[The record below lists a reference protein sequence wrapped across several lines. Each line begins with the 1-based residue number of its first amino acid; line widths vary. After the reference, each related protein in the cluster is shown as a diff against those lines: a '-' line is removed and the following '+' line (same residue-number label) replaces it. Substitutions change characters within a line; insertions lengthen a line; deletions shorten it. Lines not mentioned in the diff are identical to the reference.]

1 MCASKMF
8 RVGMLAGFAVLFGT
22 LEFARAETVS
32 APMRPDWLQSSEVS
46 TLRVSDLPDNVPI
59 ETLGYSCQGRQPQ
72 SGIANG
78 WCIMQTPVGK
88 VANQVLL
95 DGPKGAYSLDYFYG
109 FMGPSI
115 PGHPEKVLTYYSP
128 SSGGWVMQVSTYDAS
143 KLVYHEQST
152 PGLATKKWYDYRPV
166 SPVSLLGSDGQTV
179 KVNAKSLA
187 FSENGNWMVVGLTAG
202 GFMLYDTQTFT
213 GRAVS
218 VESVMNVPGS
228 DFAGANLAVSND
240 GKYIAVNVNLGTP
253 TQPVPT
259 LRVYDTTTCLD
270 QYKYLLLGQR
280 DKSNA
285 CEFRD
290 VWSDTFRS
298 ASGSQAA
305 KTSAVGAEYP
315 YHLRFMAS
323 NSLTF
328 DAVYARTSSTAFK
341 AARYAVTVG
350 TEAAPPMSLLG
361 MGDSYISGEGVYAYR
376 SPTDTRANKCH
387 NSWRS
392 YPYQQGLR
400 YFPSV
405 ASVACSGAVMYDVTY
420 DRVNYAGQDRVK
432 PQKSWDSR
440 DSLFQSQVWSN
451 FTPGYQGQV
460 NFATKYHPR
469 AILLSIG
476 GNDINFANIVTGCVS
491 NVQEGSCYPYYKERK
506 ELMLDIASK
515 YTDLKATYETMRRE
529 SKGAV
534 YVMGYPEIAKP
545 YGNCGVNVHLDAE
558 EVQFSTDLVKFLNQ
572 VIKNAASDAGVFYV
586 DNEKALYGNRLCES
600 PANKQLAMNGL
611 TYGQEGGLWFIHVV
625 GNESF
630 HPNAL
635 GHKMLGANAAKLT
648 SNFTAPMPTPTK
660 KGAPAVLD
668 ANPLLLGRKPST
680 TNYNRL
686 IWRGVS
692 ETPSMLMASGK
703 YIFDTTKLA
712 FKSMTPTTLILHSE
726 PVTLYRG
733 TVGVGDGKV
742 EITLPA
748 SVPPGFHTLHAYGTA
763 EDGTPLDVAEVVYV
777 AASETDYNGNGVSN
791 EQSDCKILPDSG
803 VDADNDGVDDA
814 CDGQLYQSDILADP
828 NYIVPPPEQPVDE
841 NLFTQG
847 DDGLTDAASILT
859 AVPLPSPEP
868 PKPET
873 PPLVQDPVKPPVTAT
888 VPKIESAPGVSA
900 VVAGHSTGTRLSVAI
915 QSSAPSIKLPTQQAF
930 TPQDAVELDEGQ
942 LPTHQPEV
950 LGAETAVVK
959 SLQKTPPSHAK
970 TPARKVIRPL
980 LAAGIL
986 LAVCASSIA
995 VALRHRRAK
1004 PKS

>member
-1 MCASKMF
+1 MCASKLF

-22 LEFARAETVS
+22 LGFARAETVS

-128 SSGGWVMQVSTYDAS
+128 SSGGWVMQVSTYDAN

-187 FSENGNWMVVGLTAG
+187 FSENGNWMVVGLSAG
-202 GFMLYDTQTFT
+202 GFMLYDTATFT

-218 VESVMNVPGS
+218 VESVMNVTGS

-361 MGDSYISGEGVYAYR
+361 MGDSYISGEGAFNYR
-376 SPTDTRANKCH
+376 SPTDTRGNKCH
-387 NSWRS
+387 NSWSS
-392 YPYQQGLR
+392 YPYQQGYR
-400 YFPSV
+400 YYPWA
-405 ASVACSGAVMYDVTY
+405 ASVACSGAVMYDVGY
-420 DRVNYAGQDRVK
+420 DFEDYIGQGRVK
-432 PQKSWDSR
+432 PQLPWINRSPSFKDTVSR
-440 DSLFQSQVWSN
+440 N
-451 FTPGYQGQV
+451 FVPGYQGQV
-460 NFATKYHPR
+460 NFAKELHPR
-469 AILLSIG
+469 AVLLSVG

-491 NVQEGSCYPYYKERK
+491 NTQEGSCYPYYKERK
-506 ELMLDIASK
+506 ELMMDIASK
-515 YTDLKATYETMRRE
+515 YADLKLTYETVKRE
-529 SKGAV
+529 SKGRV

-545 YGNCGVNVHLDAE
+545 GGDCGANVHLDAT
-558 EVQFSTDLVKFLNQ
+558 EVQFSSDLVKFLNK
-572 VIKNAASDAGVFYV
+572 VISNAASDAGVFYV
-586 DNEKALYGNRLCES
+586 NNEKALYGNRLCEVG
-600 PANKQLAMNGL
+600 PNNLQAVNGL
-611 TYGQEGGLWFIHVV
+611 TYGQEGGFWFVHLV

-635 GHKMLGANAAKLT
+635 GHKILGQKAAALT
-648 SNFTAPMPTPTK
+648 GNFTATMPSPTNL
-660 KGAPAVLD
+660 GAPKISD
-668 ANPLLLGRKPST
+668 SDPLLAGRKPST
-680 TNYNRL
+680 ANYNRI
-686 IWRGVS
+686 IWKGVS
-692 ETPSMLMASGK
+692 STPSALKRGGK
-703 YIFDTTKLA
+703 YIFDATKVPFRA
-712 FKSMTPTTLILHSE
+712 FTHTMVVLHSD
-726 PVTLYRG
+726 PVTLYEG
-733 TVGVGDGKV
+733 TQGVGDSSIEV
-742 EITLPA
+742 TIPE
-748 SVPPGFHTLHAYGTA
+748 SVPTGFHTLHVYGMG
-763 EDGTPLDVAEVVYV
+763 EDGQPLDVAEVVYV
-777 AASETDYNGNGVSN
+777 AASETDYDGDGAPN
-791 EQSDCKILPDSG
+791 EQSPCKIVPASG
-803 VDADNDGVDDA
+803 VDTDGDSVDDA
-814 CDGQLYQSDILADP
+814 CDAQLFESGTASDPDLITP
-828 NYIVPPPEQPVDE
+828 QTSEPVDV
-841 NLFTQG
+841 NLF
-847 DDGLTDAASILT
+847 DA
-859 AVPLPSPEP
+859 PSNEETSSGSLLRYIP
-868 PKPET
+868 PAPPTPPAPET
-873 PPLVQDPVKPPVTAT
+873 PPQPTPGEPTEPLPHDQSMPIVATTHPASGTSFASATQPVTAAVHITTTTT
-888 VPKIESAPGVSA
+888 VVVSDIFTDEMPQLPVQSA
-900 VVAGHSTGTRLSVAI
+900 V
-915 QSSAPSIKLPTQQAF
+915 
-930 TPQDAVELDEGQ
+930 
-942 LPTHQPEV
+942 
-950 LGAETAVVK
+950 
-959 SLQKTPPSHAK
+959 
-970 TPARKVIRPL
+970 
-980 LAAGIL
+980 LAAESKQPSSHLNKRVATTTKPESSKKVRVTL
-986 LAVCASSIA
+986 LLT
-995 VALRHRRAK
+995 ALCGSVLLLVRRRSRAK
-1004 PKS
+1004 DVR

>member
-1 MCASKMF
+1 MC
-8 RVGMLAGFAVLFGT
+8 
-22 LEFARAETVS
+22 
-32 APMRPDWLQSSEVS
+32 
-46 TLRVSDLPDNVPI
+46 LP
-59 ETLGYSCQGRQPQ
+59 T
-72 SGIANG
+72 GIQKPPSLLN
-78 WCIMQTPVGK
+78 I
-88 VANQVLL
+88 VLL
-95 DGPKGAYSLDYFYG
+95 LARQCVQY
-109 FMGPSI
+109 MGRGTITYP
-115 PGHPEKVLTYYSP
+115 PADVLKV
-128 SSGGWVMQVSTYDAS
+128 GGQHVFNGT
-143 KLVYHEQST
+143 
-152 PGLATKKWYDYRPV
+152 
-166 SPVSLLGSDGQTV
+166 GQ
-179 KVNAKSLA
+179 LY
-187 FSENGNWMVVGLTAG
+187 FSENRKWFVALTDYKALVRVNTETLETKV
-202 GFMLYDTQTFT
+202 LYRDTSANMRQATTDGVTF
-213 GRAVS
+213 
-218 VESVMNVPGS
+218 
-228 DFAGANLAVSND
+228 AVSND
-240 GKYIAVNVNLGTP
+240 GRYIALNPDLNYSGNP
-253 TQPVPT
+253 PKPS
-259 LRVYDTTTCLD
+259 LRVVDVSTCLD
-270 QYKYLLLGQR
+270 QHDLLYA
-280 DKSNA
+280 DKPANT
-285 CEFRD
+285 CEFND
-290 VWSDTFRS
+290 IWNGTFRGETYGPGLK
-298 ASGSQAA
+298 SGFAMG
-305 KTSAVGAEYP
+305 TYP
-315 YHLRFMAS
+315 RNMRFNGDGSLRFDVKLAGAGGAY
-323 NSLTF
+323 TVERHV
-328 DAVYARTSSTAFK
+328 AVSGLDMSR
-341 AARYAVTVG
+341 RYL
-350 TEAAPPMSLLG
+350 SLLG

-400 YFPSV
+400 NFPSV

-440 DSLFQSQVWSN
+440 DRLFQGQVWSN

-515 YTDLKATYETMRRE
+515 YPDLKATYETMRRE

-545 YGNCGVNVHLDAE
+545 HGNCGANVHLDAD

-648 SNFTAPMPTPTK
+648 SNFTASMPTPTK

-668 ANPLLLGRKPST
+668 ADPLLLGRKPST

-692 ETPSMLMASGK
+692 ETPSMLVASGK

-777 AASETDYNGNGVSN
+777 AASETDYDGNGVSN
-791 EQSDCKILPDSG
+791 EQSDCKIQPDSG

-814 CDGQLYQSDILADP
+814 CDGQLYQADILADP
-828 NYIVPPPEQPVDE
+828 NYIVPPLEQPVDE

-847 DDGLTDAASILT
+847 GDGLADTASILT
-859 AVPLPSPEP
+859 AVPLPAPEP

-888 VPKIESAPGVSA
+888 VPKIESAPDVSA
-900 VVAGHSTGTRLSVAI
+900 VVVGASTGTRLSVAT
-915 QSSAPSIKLPTQQAF
+915 QPSAPSIKLPTQQAF
-930 TPQDAVELDEGQ
+930 TSQDAVDLDEWP

-950 LGAETAVVK
+950 LGAETALVK
-959 SLQKTPPSHAK
+959 SLQKTPPSQAK
-970 TPARKVIRPL
+970 TPTRKANRPL

-995 VALRHRRAK
+995 VAGRHRRAK
-1004 PKS
+1004 AKS